1 MDAVDWPDDVRA
13 AGCVFV
19 ILLLSAIAFLPQP
32 RLAPHDVICSW
43 AGLRPL
49 LAPEREL
56 AASAVSREHRI
67 VESASGLITIA
78 GGKLTTLRVMG
89 RDMVDRVARRLHQ
102 LDGRPIPRRPPTD
115 RVPLPGGAAA
125 DLDVLVEAAR
135 AREVPE
141 PTARHLVQA
150 YGSEAAAVLNL
161 LEPQRALGKPIV
173 PGRPEIWAE
182 GTPPLDP
189 EMALL

>member
-32 RLAPHDVICSW
+32 GLAPHDVICTW

-56 AASAVSREHRI
+56 AASAVPREHRI
-67 VESASGLITIA
+67 VESPSGLITIA
-78 GGKLTTLRVMG
+78 GGKLTTFRVMG
-89 RDMVDRVARRLHQ
+89 RDMVDRVARRLHE

-115 RVPLPGGAAA
+115 RVPLPGG
-125 DLDVLVEAAR
+125 EAAR
-135 AREVPE
+135 
-141 PTARHLVQA
+141 
-150 YGSEAAAVLNL
+150 SEEHTSEL
-161 LEPQRALGKPIV
+161 QSQSHIV
-173 PGRPEIWAE
+173 CP
-182 GTPPLDP
+182 
-189 EMALL
+189 